1 MSNNR
6 KFIEIVRE
14 KMELKNYSFLTQK
27 NYRWWIKKYIIFH
40 QKKHPINMGKKEVEL
55 FLKHLQNEKNL
66 SPTSQNQALNAIIFL
81 YEDVL
86 EIPIKN
92 QDLKTLRI
100 KREDNKPVILTKE
113 ELTQLFYYMN
123 GVYKLMAT
131 LMYGCG
137 LRMSELIN
145 LKIQDINFKLNEV
158 YVDERVIPLPQKI
171 VEDLGIHVKEVKRVY
186 GDDLNQGYGYIYEGN
201 RNIEEQFLFPMKK
214 VVLDENSNKMTRLS
228 ITDKTFG
235 RNVKDASLKAN
246 LNKKVSAN
254 TLRHS
259 YATHMIQNGLDVK
272 TLQKLLGHKESATTM
287 LYVHIVR
294 ELNKKNLSSP
304 LDF

>member
-1 MSNNR
+1 
-6 KFIEIVRE
+6 
-14 KMELKNYSFLTQK
+14 MELKNYSFLTQK

-86 EIPIKN
+86 ETPIKN
-92 QDLKTLRI
+92 QNLKTLRI

-201 RNIEEQFLFPMKK
+201 KNIEEQFLFPMKK

>member
-1 MSNNR
+1 
-6 KFIEIVRE
+6 
-14 KMELKNYSFLTQK
+14 MELKNYSFLTQK

-186 GDDLNQGYGYIYEGN
+186 GDDLNQGYGYIYDGN
-201 RNIEEQFLFPMKK
+201 KNIEEQFLFPMKK